1 MLDRLM
7 DVFLSVVVGFA
18 AGFIYA
24 VILFHVLRPRF
35 RLNLKI
41 EGKRI
46 MNIGDTA
53 TAKIAPTD
61 PSGVVAPVTSVVFTV
76 TPAGAYTIAPSSD
89 GLSAVYTAAVA
100 GTGNVATVTAVNS
113 AGSTLNDTKPLPDVA
128 AATPVASALNLSVTT
143 P

>member
-1 MLDRLM
+1 MVDLALA
-7 DVFLSVVVGFA
+7 LLVGFML
-18 AGFIYA
+18 GVVFA
-24 VILFHVLRPRF
+24 VLLLHAIQPRF

-53 TAKIAPTD
+53 TAVIAPTD
-61 PSGVVAPVTSVVFTV
+61 PSGVAAPVTSVVFTV
-76 TPAGAYTIAPSSD
+76 TPSGAYTITPGAD
-89 GLSAVYTAAVA
+89 GLSAKYTAAVA

-113 AGSTLNDTKPLPDVA
+113 AGSTLTDAKPLPDVA